1 MNYAILGY
9 VLDIQSRPID
19 EAIITDELSSSS
31 SKSYKNGSYNLP
43 VGEGKFYFL
52 EYIIYVYLY
61 GFCVNFKILSD
72 KEEAHD

>member
-1 MNYAILGY
+1 M
-9 VLDIQSRPID
+9 DIQNRPID
-19 EAIITDELSSSS
+19 EAIITDELSSSF

-61 GFCVNFKILSD
+61 GFNIYYFYFKILSD
-72 KEEAHD
+72 KDS